1 MKHKRSSHSY
11 PLDLALALSLALC
24 FLAAACGQF
33 CRDCRE
39 AQGAVLRLHILANSN
54 SAEDQQLKLR
64 VRERLLEEGA
74 NWFSPSSNKEE
85 AQAALQER
93 LPQLAALAEEELRA
107 AGCDATVAVELR
119 HETFPRRCYGDY
131 TLPAGDYD
139 ALRVLLGEGEGQN
152 WWCVLYPNLCLPA
165 AWEQQPD
172 EAAEAPAALEPFYQ
186 PGGYEPRFA
195 LVELFQ
201 RFCR

>member
-1 MKHKRSSHSY
+1 MKRNLKPLSY
-11 PLDLALALSLALC
+11 PLELALALSLALC

-33 CRDCRE
+33 CHDCRE

-54 SAEDQQLKLR
+54 SLEDQQLKLR
-64 VRERLLEEGA
+64 VRDRLLEEGA
-74 NWFSPSSNKEE
+74 RWFSPSASKAE
-85 AQAALQER
+85 AQAALQEA
-93 LPQLAALAEEELRA
+93 LPQVASLAQEELRA
-107 AGCDATVAVELR
+107 AGCEASVAVELR
-119 HETFPRRCYGDY
+119 HESFPRKCYGDY

-165 AWEQQPD
+165 AWEEQAD
-172 EAAEAPAALEPFYQ
+172 EAAEAPPALAPFHQ
-186 PGGYEPRFA
+186 PGDYEPRFA